1 MAKWRNASLP
11 TRLARVPIR
20 VLFVRPVPWGFGS
33 SGKEGEAAMRGMR
46 SIPCHMY
53 CMIWISSS
61 DESKNN
67 TAYKTLYFSFSSV
80 PFSPSPSWI
89 YARNGGIGRL
99 GDKYCRYFPEGQKN
113 FLLDLFCPPEL
124 EVSEL
129 TTLFLLGFL
138 ALLVVPP

>member
-1 MAKWRNASLP
+1 
-11 TRLARVPIR
+11 
-20 VLFVRPVPWGFGS
+20 
-33 SGKEGEAAMRGMR
+33 
-46 SIPCHMY
+46 
-53 CMIWISSS
+53 MIWISSS

-67 TAYKTLYFSFSSV
+67 TADKTLYFSFFPV
-80 PFSPSPSWI
+80 PFSL
-89 YARNGGIGRL
+89 YLQVGYMQETGEL
-99 GDKYCRYFPEGQKN
+99 GDLVTNTADIFLRARKN

>member
-67 TAYKTLYFSFSSV
+67 TADKTLYFSFFPA
-80 PFSPSPSWI
+80 PFSL
-89 YARNGGIGRL
+89 YLQVGYMQETGEL
-99 GDKYCRYFPEGQKN
+99 GDLVTN
-113 FLLDLFCPPEL
+113 TADIFLRARKTSCSTFFVRQNSRCLSSQHF
-124 EVSEL
+124 S
-129 TTLFLLGFL
+129 FS
-138 ALLVVPP
+138 AS